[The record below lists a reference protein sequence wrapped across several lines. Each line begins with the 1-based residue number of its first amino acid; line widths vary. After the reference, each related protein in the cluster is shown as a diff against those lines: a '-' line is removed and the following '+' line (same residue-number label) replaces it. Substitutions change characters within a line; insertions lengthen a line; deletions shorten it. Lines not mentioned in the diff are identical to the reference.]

1 MRKWLFLLLLLS
13 GTFWVLQPTLA
24 RAHGHDYAA
33 EVDACKSDPNSEE
46 CVCDN
51 VRQFALVPIEVTE
64 NEVIVPPA
72 TPFPGYAGY
81 DPASILPEHA
91 RYRPVDQ
98 DPPDGV
104 LPILGLDGYWVAH
117 PGHPD
122 TLKDLHVPEN
132 TLNPLYKQHCTL
144 SYFREDLRRL
154 WYFAAALGGGFAA
167 LSLAWAGVMYMQHSA
182 SGVDLTRSRMMIMR
196 VLLGVLILAFAFVVW
211 EGLGDMLL
219 DTLDP
224 WSQDRSVFYDD
235 VIR

>member
-1 MRKWLFLLLLLS
+1 M
-13 GTFWVLQPTLA
+13 
-24 RAHGHDYAA
+24 
-33 EVDACKSDPNSEE
+33 
-46 CVCDN
+46 
-51 VRQFALVPIEVTE
+51 
-64 NEVIVPPA
+64 IVPGPPRFRAIRA
-72 TPFPGYAGY
+72 TIP
-81 DPASILPEHA
+81 PASCPSMPGIDLLT
-91 RYRPVDQ
+91 Q